1 MRPFQVLAPN
11 KSSGDRIK
19 DLKAKIIFEDAKL
32 SFKKTTNRCNNFNDT
47 IRYTKKGALK
57 STNNNE
63 LKQILSRGQA
73 LCEDGICVSHSCE
86 TQILSRGQ
94 ALCEDGICVSHS
106 CDINSE
112 IVDDTGSVVKKRGL
126 LNCPQGLMATAVKID
141 TNANLFSHYVQGLL
155 PTTTSGTVPI
165 IDCHD
170 IVADITDSFV
180 NSIKNVSIDSD
191 TGKLYEDAGDN
202 IAEIFIFDPSGVY
215 MDSCAAGGDNVISG
229 NLKQEHLWNSTTILG
244 SQDINGTYQTCQG
257 GSGINLS
264 WGNNTKQNYLIS
276 YDPNN
281 KIVFNTDPNILTKNC
296 NV

>member
-19 DLKAKIIFEDAKL
+19 DLKAKIIFKDAKL
-32 SFKKTTNRCNNFNDT
+32 SFKKSTNRCNNFNDT

-63 LKQILSRGQA
+63 LK
-73 LCEDGICVSHSCE
+73 
-86 TQILSRGQ
+86 QILSRGQ

-141 TNANLFSHYVQGLL
+141 TNTNLFSHFVQELL
-155 PTTTSGTVPI
+155 PPTASGTVPM
-165 IDCHD
+165 IDCHN
-170 IVADITDSFV
+170 IVGGITDQFV
-180 NSIKNVSIDSD
+180 DSIKNISIDHNS
-191 TGKLYEDAGDN
+191 GELYEDVDN
-202 IAEIFIFDPSGVY
+202 NIEEIFIFDPSGVY

-229 NLKQEHLWNSTTILG
+229 ILKQKHLWNSTTILG
-244 SQDINGTYQTCQG
+244 SQDINGSYQNCQG

-281 KIVFNTDPNILTKNC
+281 KIVFNTDPNIFTKKC

>member
-32 SFKKTTNRCNNFNDT
+32 SFNKATNRCNNFNDT

-73 LCEDGICVSHSCE
+73 LCEDGIC
-86 TQILSRGQ
+86 
-94 ALCEDGICVSHS
+94 DS
-106 CDINSE
+106 CDINGT
-112 IVDDTGSVVKKRGL
+112 DKKRGL
-126 LNCPQGLMATAVKID
+126 LNCSKGLKATAVKID
-141 TNANLFSHYVQGLL
+141 TNTNLFSHYVQELL
-155 PTTTSGTVPI
+155 PPTTSDTPVPM
-165 IDCHD
+165 IDCYN
-170 IVADITDSFV
+170 IVCDSTDQCV
-180 NSIKNVSIDSD
+180 DSIKNVPIDGGELNKD
-191 TGKLYEDAGDN
+191 LDN
-202 IAEIFIFDPSGVY
+202 NTEEIFIFDPSGVY
-215 MDSCAAGGDNVISG
+215 MDLCAAGGDNVING
-229 NLKQEHLWNSTTILG
+229 ILKQEHLWNSTTILG
-244 SQDINGTYQTCQG
+244 SQDINGSYQICQG

-281 KIVFNTDPNILTKNC
+281 KIVFNTAPNIFTKKC
-296 NV
+296 NI

>member
-32 SFKKTTNRCNNFNDT
+32 SFKKSTNRCNNFNDT

-73 LCEDGICVSHSCE
+73 LCEDGICVSHSC
-86 TQILSRGQ
+86 
-94 ALCEDGICVSHS
+94 DV
-106 CDINSE
+106 N
-112 IVDDTGSVVKKRGL
+112 GSLVKKRGL